1 MKTSNRISLI
11 LGNQTQDEKD
21 EINTLALAQD
31 FLVLFEQAM
40 EEQQLTRKELAD
52 RIGTSPSFVTQL
64 FKADRIPNLEVL
76 AKMKDRLG
84 IEITIQRKRPFAMK
98 RIMALISDE
107 TLPYGTEESDLDERM
122 ELQLKPTKPSIET
135 LVA

>member
-40 EEQQLTRKELAD
+40 EEQQLTRKELAE
-52 RIGTSPSFVTQL
+52 RLGTSPSFVTQL

-98 RIMALISDE
+98 RMLAFISDE
-107 TLPYGTEESDLDERM
+107 PLLQGIEESVLDERL